1 MRSFT
6 GGVKVCCD
14 SPCKSRGHI
23 ADGDDD
29 YESESDR
36 KNDPRLQLVTST
48 FPFPSILDLR
58 SGFNPLHPI
67 SVCIFSILYS
77 ILFLYISQDADEENL
92 FNCQELHCSDHFPYF
107 LTLLCDSWMIL

>member
-6 GGVKVCCD
+6 GGVKVHCD
-14 SPCKSRGHI
+14 SPCKTGHHI
-23 ADGDDD
+23 DDGDDD
-29 YESESDR
+29 YESESDI

-77 ILFLYISQDADEENL
+77 ILFFPKMLMGRICLTVKSYTVVIISL
-92 FNCQELHCSDHFPYF
+92 IL
-107 LTLLCDSWMIL
+107 LTSLCDSWMIL